1 MGKLDVVWI
10 LSQYATALTAVK
22 MAVKGSVEVLSKFI
36 SSCLMGM
43 DGGLIGDLIGWAVTK
58 VIEAVMDLE
67 SKALAIVLRL
77 EYIVRAGKVSFDNA
91 RKAYN
96 LTNKCSKCKCIGHNK
111 QNHDDAL
118 DRFLTANSLINAAN
132 DTKELVEIA
141 DDNDSWFGSW

>member
-1 MGKLDVVWI
+1 MNAPQTDLLDTLRARLRGVILGKED
-10 LSQYATALTAVK
+10 
-22 MAVKGSVEVLSKFI
+22 
-36 SSCLMGM
+36 
-43 DGGLIGDLIGWAVTK
+43 
-58 VIEAVMDLE
+58 VIELMLVGVLAGGHVLLE
-67 SKALAIVLRL
+67 DVPGVGKTTLAKALAIVLRL